1 MSETLK
7 KSNSRSLWQDAWK
20 RLFKN
25 KASVIS
31 LIYIIGIIL
40 VAIFADVLAPFSYET
55 QSPQDRLLFPNTTYL
70 MGTDILGRDLFS
82 RVIYGTRMS
91 MSVGIIIAFCS
102 LIVGTIY
109 GSLSGYVGGRLDNV
123 LMRIVDILYT
133 FPSLLLIILIRV
145 IFGPGLFGIF
155 FALTIVEWVSVS
167 RIVRGQILQVKEMAY
182 VEAARAVGVK
192 HRIIIARHILPNILG
207 PIIVTLTFEIP
218 AAILSESFL
227 SFIGLGLQPPF
238 SSWGSLANDG
248 FQAFKSYPYLIFFP
262 GMSIFLTVL
271 AFNLLGDGLRDA
283 LDPKLKNT

>member
-1 MSETLK
+1 MNTLW
-7 KSNSRSLWQDAWK
+7 SDAFK
-20 RLFKN
+20 TLSKN
-25 KASVIS
+25 KPALLS
-31 LIYIIGIIL
+31 LFFIIFIIL
-40 VAIFADVLAPFSYET
+40 VALFANLLAPYGYEI
-55 QSPQDRLLFPNTTYL
+55 QNPSQRLMFPNRTFC
-70 MGTDILGRDLFS
+70 MGTDILGRDLLS
-82 RVIYGTRMS
+82 RVIYGSRMS
-91 MSVGIIIAFCS
+91 ISVGLIVAICS
-102 LIVGTIY
+102 LIVGTLY
-109 GSLSGYVGGRLDNV
+109 GSLSGYVGGKIDNL

-248 FQAFKSYPYLIFFP
+248 FQAFKSFPHLIIFP
-262 GMSIFLTVL
+262 GFSIFLTVL

-283 LDPKLKNT
+283 LDPKLKNA